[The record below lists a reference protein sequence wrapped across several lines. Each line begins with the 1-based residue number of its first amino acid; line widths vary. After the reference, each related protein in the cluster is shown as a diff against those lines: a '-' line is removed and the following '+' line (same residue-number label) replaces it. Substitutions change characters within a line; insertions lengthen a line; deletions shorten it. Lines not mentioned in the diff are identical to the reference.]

1 MNRVVVSGCGNVYR
15 NLTLETRLL
24 RQLHDKECILYLWVN
39 DRTIVLGNSQCPW
52 LECRPKECQSLGI
65 AIARRPSGGG
75 AVYQDRGNL
84 NFTFLYRRGQADG
97 ARLREIVR
105 SEIEET
111 VGRPVEAS
119 GNDLLAD
126 GRKITGMAFYEEQ
139 DNMLMHGTILVDAD
153 LEAMDRCLTVSVRKL
168 QSHGIDS
175 VRKRVMNLSEMAGDI
190 TVSRLL
196 RRLAD
201 RFFTVMGPG
210 QVRWLKETDMPGDDY
225 GYGSHE
231 WIYGESPGCELV
243 VEEAGGRGIYQLA
256 FKVED
261 GYMTGPRLYSDTEHA
276 EDHGRFLQSLEGMEY
291 EEGKIKEM
299 LKQYLAEPGTD
310 NWL

>member
-1 MNRVVVSGCGNVYR
+1 M
-15 NLTLETRLL
+15 
-24 RQLHDKECILYLWVN
+24 
-39 DRTIVLGNSQCPW
+39 
-52 LECRPKECQSLGI
+52 
-65 AIARRPSGGG
+65 
-75 AVYQDRGNL
+75 
-84 NFTFLYRRGQADG
+84 
-97 ARLREIVR
+97 
-105 SEIEET
+105 
-111 VGRPVEAS
+111 EAS

-210 QVRWLKETDMPGDDY
+210 QVHWLKETDMPGDDY
-225 GYGSHE
+225 GYGNR
-231 WIYGESPGCELV
+231 
-243 VEEAGGRGIYQLA
+243 GGRPAQRGGDILLH
-256 FKVED
+256 K
-261 GYMTGPRLYSDTEHA
+261 GMRGMRTGVLEA
-276 EDHGRFLQSLEGMEY
+276 EGDITAKFTGGLQY
-291 EEGKIKEM
+291 IFQK
-299 LKQYLAEPGTD
+299 
-310 NWL
+310 